1 MEDSKPLFEIGTQ
14 YKSRSNRDRVS
25 TVIDILE
32 TRSIVTGKQTKIRY
46 VSTHEF
52 CGQIVTDYDVLY
64 TTIKRGLI

>member
-1 MEDSKPLFEIGTQ
+1 MKDAKPLFEIGTQ

-32 TRSIVTGKQTKIRY
+32 TRSLVTGKQTKIRY

-52 CGQIVTDYDVLY
+52 CGQTVTDYDVLF